1 MIPTLNKR
9 FSNRWQMNAS
19 ATFQT
24 NPGYSPLGSYTN
36 PTGIQFTDGRST
48 IARYLVKVSGTYAL
62 AWGITASGNLN
73 VVDGANRTLTIN
85 GVATAYGGVS
95 ATTGANTTISYGNN
109 PTLTFQ
115 PTGTT
120 RLAATKLI
128 DVGAQKVFTFRGGKN
143 RLKLM
148 FDAFNVFNVNT
159 ITSYSS
165 NSLSSANFNA
175 PTGII
180 PPRVFRVGAQVVF

>member
-1 MIPTLNKR
+1 
-9 FSNRWQMNAS
+9 WQMNAS

-24 NPGYSPLGSYTN
+24 NPSYQPLGSYTN
-36 PTGIQFTDGRST
+36 PTGVEFTDGRST

-73 VVDGANRTLTIN
+73 VIDGANRALTVS
-85 GVATAYGGVS
+85 GPATAYGGVS
-95 ATTGANTTISYGNN
+95 PTTGANTTISFGNN
-109 PTLTFQ
+109 PQLAFQ

-120 RLAATKLI
+120 RLESTKLL
-128 DVGAQKVFTFRGGKN
+128 DLGAQKVFVFRGGKN
-143 RLKLM
+143 RLKVM

-165 NSLSSANFNA
+165 NSLS
-175 PTGII
+175 
-180 PPRVFRVGAQVVF
+180 